1 LLEHDMRVVQSSFP
15 VFCLLA
21 GAIVG
26 ALNRDPVAIDLGPVE
41 LHSTL
46 GLSLIGALL
55 LGALSGG
62 AAVALGS
69 RRAASSGFPDA
80 REPSRSE
87 A

>member
-1 LLEHDMRVVQSSFP
+1 MRVARFSFP
-15 VFCLLA
+15 VFFLVA

-41 LHSTL
+41 LQSTL

-55 LGALSGG
+55 LGALFGG

-69 RRAASSGFPDA
+69 KRGVSTGFPDP